1 MLNKFRIQFFFLL
14 LFAGISVVS
23 CFGQNEPVNITRSKN
38 KVIISGKIYY
48 IHLVQKGETIYSIS
62 RAYNIGQKELL
73 AENPDLA
80 YGLKEGMSLK
90 VPERPLPRADYLLGD
105 TAKYIYHIVTEG
117 QTLYA
122 IAREYNLPV
131 DEITEHNPE
140 VKYSNLQP
148 RQVIK
153 IPRKKKESVPE
164 QSLVSNPVVNA
175 PVLITAP
182 AGDNGFIWHKVEKGE
197 TLFSLARRYD
207 LKKEDIIRFNGGD
220 SFPGLRTNDSI
231 RIPKSQGLPL
241 PDTLPVIKPATDT
254 TILPGPLMA
263 DSCQCD
269 SLRWLPH
276 PAEMKVALILPLS
289 IDDFLLESQDTA
301 MSIDDAGQRFKST
314 TVPLEEKEIID
325 QNWIEFYE
333 GFMLG
338 LRRSRDSGT
347 NISLKVFDAGNILKP
362 IRLQIPELAHF
373 NPDLIICPLIDSSY
387 QILTDF
393 AGLNNIPL
401 ITPVYPSSRL
411 AVGSNVISFTPSWWL
426 TIEKLTAWLALEP
439 SANLVVIHPADSI
452 SQATVAILRQLLPDN
467 LVMKETVQNDTAQAQ
482 IDLALS
488 AGLAN
493 KVLILSEKEEY
504 VTDIIRGLVLRSRN
518 FDITL
523 VGFSA
528 WSKFRSIAIEDLHS
542 LNLFYLAPFHTDF
555 NTPRVH
561 SFLKS
566 FQGTYNFYPYR
577 SGSMGF
583 NYAMLGND
591 ICEMGLHFY
600 REYTNRMPCCMD
612 GKTSQFL
619 LGSYGFTRP
628 FGTSVLQK
636 NNWLLVNYQ
645 RSLDL
650 VISPF

>member
-1 MLNKFRIQFFFLL
+1 MLNILRIRFLFLL
-14 LFAGISVVS
+14 LLAGTSLIP
-23 CFGQNEPVNITRSKN
+23 CYGQNETGTITRSKN
-38 KVIISGKIYY
+38 KVIIAGKIYY

-62 RAYNIGQKELL
+62 KAYNIGQKELL
-73 AENPDLA
+73 AENPDVA
-80 YGLKEGMSLK
+80 YGLKEGMNLK

-105 TAKYIYHIVTEG
+105 TARYIYHIVSEG

-122 IAREYNLPV
+122 IARQYDVAVN
-131 DEITEHNPE
+131 EIIEQNPE

-153 IPRKKKESVPE
+153 IPKKIRVSVPT
-164 QSLVSNPVVNA
+164 QPVVTTVAENP
-175 PVLITAP
+175 PVIETPRAAD
-182 AGDNGFIWHKVEKGE
+182 AGYVWHKVEKGE
-197 TLFSLARRYD
+197 TLFSLSRRYD

-220 SFPGLRTNDSI
+220 SFAGLRTGDSI
-231 RIPKSQGLPL
+231 RVPKGRNEPL
-241 PDTLPVIKPATDT
+241 PDTLSISKSLPDTAFIPA
-254 TILPGPLMA
+254 IVNA
-263 DSCQCD
+263 DSCLCD
-269 SLRWLPH
+269 SIRWLPH
-276 PAEMKVALILPLS
+276 PASMNVALILPLS
-289 IDDFLLESQDTA
+289 IDDFLLESQDSA
-301 MSIDDAGQRFKST
+301 MSIDDAGQRFKNT

-347 NISLKVFDAGNILKP
+347 NISLKVFDAGNILRP
-362 IRLQIPELAHF
+362 IRLQIPELVHF

-387 QILTDF
+387 QVLTDF
-393 AGLNNIPL
+393 ASLNSIPL

-411 AVGSNVISFTPSWWL
+411 ALGNNVISFTPSWWL
-426 TIEKLTAWLALEP
+426 TAEKLTSWLATEP
-439 SANLVVIHPADSI
+439 TANLVVIHPADSI
-452 SQATVAILRQLLPDN
+452 SQATVALLRQRLPDN
-467 LVMKETVQNDTAQAQ
+467 LVMKETIQNDTAQAQ
-482 IDLALS
+482 IDMALS
-488 AGLAN
+488 AGVPN

-528 WSKFRSIAIEDLHS
+528 WSKFRSIAIEDLHN

-555 NTPRVH
+555 NSPRVH

-566 FQGTYNFYPYR
+566 FQTTYNFYPYR

-591 ICEMGLHFY
+591 ICEMGLYSF
-600 REYTNRMPCCMD
+600 RQFTNRMPCCMD
-612 GKTSQFL
+612 GKTYHFL
-619 LGSYGFTRP
+619 LGTYGFTRTAEN
-628 FGTSVLQK
+628 GVLQK

-645 RSLDL
+645 RTLDL
-650 VISPF
+650 VISEF

>member
-1 MLNKFRIQFFFLL
+1 MLNNLRIYSLLLL
-14 LFAGISVVS
+14 LFAGTIFIPSY
-23 CFGQNEPVNITRSKN
+23 GQNEPVTITRSKN
-38 KVIISGKIYY
+38 KVIIAGKIYY

-62 RAYNIGQKELL
+62 KVYNIGQKELL

-80 YGLKEGMSLK
+80 YGLKEGMNLK

-105 TAKYIYHIVTEG
+105 TARYIYHIVSEG

-122 IAREYNLPV
+122 IARQYDVTVN
-131 DEITEHNPE
+131 EISEQNPE

-153 IPRKKKESVPE
+153 IPRKIKGSIHTEPVITTVVE
-164 QSLVSNPVVNA
+164 NP
-175 PVLITAP
+175 P
-182 AGDNGFIWHKVEKGE
+182 AVDTTRPADPGYIWHKVERGE
-197 TLFSLARRYD
+197 TMFSLSRRYD
-207 LKKEDIIRFNGGD
+207 LKKEDIVRFNGGD
-220 SFPGLRTNDSI
+220 SFAGLRTGDSI
-231 RIPKSQGLPL
+231 RIPKGPDVPL
-241 PDTLPVIKPATDT
+241 PDTMSIVKSVPDT
-254 TILPGPLMA
+254 AIISSLVNA
-263 DSCQCD
+263 DSCLCD

-276 PAEMKVALILPLS
+276 PASMNIALILPLS
-289 IDDFLLESQDTA
+289 IDDFLLESQDSA

-347 NISLKVFDAGNILKP
+347 NINLKVFDAGNILKP
-362 IRLQIPELAHF
+362 IRLQIPELLHF

-387 QILTDF
+387 QVLTDF
-393 AGLNNIPL
+393 TALNSIPL
-401 ITPVYPSSRL
+401 ISPVYPSSRL
-411 AVGSNVISFTPSWWL
+411 TVGSNVISFTPSWWL
-426 TIEKLTAWLALEP
+426 TIEKLTSWLANDP
-439 SANLVVIHPADSI
+439 TANLVVIHPADSI
-452 SQATVAILRQLLPDN
+452 SQATISLLRQQLPDN
-467 LVMKETVQNDTAQAQ
+467 LVMKETIQNDTAQAQ

-488 AGLAN
+488 AGVAN
-493 KVLILSEKEEY
+493 RVLILSEKEEY

-542 LNLFYLAPFHTDF
+542 LNLYYLAPFHTDF

-561 SFLKS
+561 SFLKT
-566 FQGTYNFYPYR
+566 FQSIYNFYPYR

-591 ICEMGLHFY
+591 ICEMGLHSY
-600 REYTNRMPCCMD
+600 REFTNRMPCCMD
-612 GKTSQFL
+612 GKTYHFL
-619 LGSYGFTRP
+619 LGEYGFTRP
-628 FGTSVLQK
+628 AGNGVIQK

-645 RSLDL
+645 RTLDL
-650 VISPF
+650 VISEF